1 MLKGRR
7 QMGTKKSDESWDN
20 TTAKELENDGS
31 DSGDTGNGSGGS
43 ESTEPPDTTD
53 PDPDED

>member
-1 MLKGRR
+1 
-7 QMGTKKSDESWDN
+7 MGTKKSDESWDN